1 MMSSGEDIS
10 RTTCHRTKF
19 KLKPEPC
26 NPTPSQNLSRH
37 PARGSSSIAP
47 RPSANLESPKEPNNL
62 HGPTY
67 RTDTMK
73 LLTLNFLT
81 CAIKTCKTQA
91 SSFPLHPKD
100 SELEILEADLNLPF
114 LKNILPRLMWEE
126 LRVICKEV
134 FLPPTHPPLHQIH
147 QTNTHQLGLPDLPAT
162 APTPNDLVEGGIQ
175 EVAEGAQAPDEQPS
189 QTAKDLH
196 RVLLETCIQEGK
208 LVCGCCGHEY
218 AVKEGVA
225 NFLLPGHL
233 V

>member
-1 MMSSGEDIS
+1 
-10 RTTCHRTKF
+10 
-19 KLKPEPC
+19 
-26 NPTPSQNLSRH
+26 
-37 PARGSSSIAP
+37 
-47 RPSANLESPKEPNNL
+47 
-62 HGPTY
+62 
-67 RTDTMK
+67 MK

-91 SSFPLHPKD
+91 SSFPLHPQD

-114 LKNILPRLMWEE
+114 LKNILPRLMWED
-126 LRVICKEV
+126 LRTICKE
-134 FLPPTHPPLHQIH
+134 
-147 QTNTHQLGLPDLPAT
+147 LGLPDLPAA

-175 EVAEGAQAPDEQPS
+175 EVQEGQQVEELPS
-189 QTAKDLH
+189 QTARDLH

-218 AVKEGVA
+218 KVKEGVA

>member
-1 MMSSGEDIS
+1 MKIVKLETEKPQIPSPALKIS
-10 RTTCHRTKF
+10 LNH
-19 KLKPEPC
+19 PC
-26 NPTPSQNLSRH
+26 NPTPKIYLNIPQRH
-37 PARGSSSIAP
+37 PTRSKLPAP
-47 RPSANLESPKEPNNL
+47 STQ
-62 HGPTY
+62 PTSEHAHTAAAHTS
-67 RTDTMK
+67 RAKMK

-91 SSFPLHPKD
+91 SSFPLHPAD
-100 SELEILEADLNLPF
+100 AELEIQESDVNLPF

-126 LRVICKEV
+126 IRTICKELGLPE
-134 FLPPTHPPLHQIH
+134 LPPTPPS
-147 QTNTHQLGLPDLPAT
+147 PADLI
-162 APTPNDLVEGGIQ
+162 EGG
-175 EVAEGAQAPDEQPS
+175 EASAATTEGAPVEEQPS
-189 QTAKDLH
+189 QTARDLH

>member
-1 MMSSGEDIS
+1 
-10 RTTCHRTKF
+10 
-19 KLKPEPC
+19 
-26 NPTPSQNLSRH
+26 
-37 PARGSSSIAP
+37 
-47 RPSANLESPKEPNNL
+47 
-62 HGPTY
+62 
-67 RTDTMK
+67 MK

-81 CAIKTCKTQA
+81 CSIKTCKTQA
-91 SSFPLHPKD
+91 SSFPLHPRD
-100 SELEILEADLNLPF
+100 AELEIQESDINLPF

-126 LRVICKEV
+126 LRTICKEV
-134 FLPPTHPPLHQIH
+134 SSPTFPPSKRTRVWFN
-147 QTNTHQLGLPDLPAT
+147 TNTAQLGLPDLP
-162 APTPNDLVEGGIQ
+162 PTPPIPADLVEGGST
-175 EVAEGAQAPDEQPS
+175 ETSEATAQANEEPS

>member
-1 MMSSGEDIS
+1 
-10 RTTCHRTKF
+10 
-19 KLKPEPC
+19 
-26 NPTPSQNLSRH
+26 
-37 PARGSSSIAP
+37 
-47 RPSANLESPKEPNNL
+47 
-62 HGPTY
+62 
-67 RTDTMK
+67 MK

-91 SSFPLHPKD
+91 SSFPLHPRD
-100 SELEILEADLNLPF
+100 AELEIQEADVNLPF

-126 LRVICKEV
+126 LRTICKE
-134 FLPPTHPPLHQIH
+134 
-147 QTNTHQLGLPDLPAT
+147 LGLPDLP
-162 APTPNDLVEGGIQ
+162 PTPPSPADLVENAANAGEI
-175 EVAEGAQAPDEQPS
+175 VAPAAPGAQEEEPS

>member
-1 MMSSGEDIS
+1 
-10 RTTCHRTKF
+10 
-19 KLKPEPC
+19 
-26 NPTPSQNLSRH
+26 
-37 PARGSSSIAP
+37 
-47 RPSANLESPKEPNNL
+47 
-62 HGPTY
+62 
-67 RTDTMK
+67 MK

-100 SELEILEADLNLPF
+100 AELEIQEADVNLPF

-126 LRVICKEV
+126 LRTICKEV
-134 FLPPTHPPLHQIH
+134 SNHA
-147 QTNTHQLGLPDLPAT
+147 QLGLPDLP
-162 APTPNDLVEGGIQ
+162 PTPPSPADLVEGPS
-175 EVAEGAQAPDEQPS
+175 EDTTEGTVQAQVDEQPS